1 MENVNPWVLLVAG
14 ALLGWL
20 GGWLMELLFFRRDAA
35 TSSTEQI
42 GLLTTQL
49 TSCESELQ
57 NLRLTAPA
65 RPSAD
70 VTAYEAQIAALQTQN
85 ATLEAELK
93 RLRVAPIAAAAATA
107 SVADW
112 GVKTASVP
120 ILAELPVAP
129 DDLETLEG
137 IGPVI
142 AVRLRDAGVTN
153 YARLANLTPAWLDD
167 MLRIP
172 AWRRPAY
179 DEWIA
184 QARLAAAG
192 DDAAL
197 AVLQAQLNSRQGDNL
212 LLIYGVG
219 PTTADALRAAGVT
232 SFAALAEA
240 DPDRLRVIAIEA
252 GIPNA
257 DVDAWMREA
266 GLRAAGKR
274 IARSPHLREVATMMS
289 CPQDLAR
296 VRGIGA
302 VLESK
307 LYAAGIGTF
316 WELAGLS
323 DEELGR
329 ILEAD
334 EIPDISLSSIKSSA
348 RHLAEDTGTTG
359 LAWDGTP
366 PDDLELLAGI
376 GETYER
382 RLVEG
387 GICTYRALAAAT
399 VEELE
404 AIIKPQGSARP
415 DYASWIA
422 QAKARAD

>member
-1 MENVNPWVLLVAG
+1 MKRRLRRWKPSSNGCAPPRSRPG
-14 ALLGWL
+14 AADWDQ
-20 GGWLMELLFFRRDAA
+20 R
-35 TSSTEQI
+35 
-42 GLLTTQL
+42 
-49 TSCESELQ
+49 
-57 NLRLTAPA
+57 TAP
-65 RPSAD
+65 
-70 VTAYEAQIAALQTQN
+70 
-85 ATLEAELK
+85 
-93 RLRVAPIAAAAATA
+93 
-107 SVADW
+107 
-112 GVKTASVP
+112 VP
-120 ILAELPVAP
+120 GPAELPTEP
-129 DDLETLEG
+129 DDLEALEG
-137 IGPVI
+137 IGPVM
-142 AVRLRDAGVTN
+142 AARLRDAGVIN
-153 YARLANLTPAWLDD
+153 YPRLALLTPAWLDD

-172 AWRRPAY
+172 PWRRPAY

-192 DDAAL
+192 ETAAL
-197 AVLQAQLNSRQGDNL
+197 AALQAQLNSRQGDNL
-212 LLIYGVG
+212 MLIYGIG
-219 PTTADALRAAGVT
+219 PGGADALRAAGIT
-232 SFAALAEA
+232 SFAALAA
-240 DPDRLRVIAIEA
+240 TDPEQLRAIAVAA
-252 GIPNA
+252 GIRNP
-257 DVDAWMREA
+257 DVDAWIHEA

-274 IARSPHLREVATMMS
+274 IARSPHLREVATMIS
-289 CPQDLAR
+289 CPQDLSR

-316 WELAGLS
+316 WELAGLN

-334 EIPDISLSSIKSSA
+334 NIPDISLSSIKSSA
-348 RHLAEDTGTTG
+348 RHLAEDTGSTG

-376 GETYER
+376 GEIYER

-387 GICTYRALAAAT
+387 GICTYRALATAT

-404 AIIKPQGSARP
+404 TITKPQGSARP